1 MSPERID
8 SGHVIFKYAEVLPD
22 IERLLRVDGVLEL
35 ELFAS
40 DVFAEVYCGCASVT
54 LAATVHGVPAVFP
67 WDIELGSQYNVCS
80 GGWRFF
86 RLSLA
91 KRLADV
97 HIATP
102 CRSATW
108 SRKPQLRTW
117 QQIFGPGRPLPL
129 KIHL

>member
-1 MSPERID
+1 MSPERVD

-67 WDIELGSQYNVCS
+67 WVIELGSHYNVCS
-80 GGWRFF
+80 GGGDF
-86 RLSLA
+86 SG
-91 KRLADV
+91 
-97 HIATP
+97 
-102 CRSATW
+102 C
-108 SRKPQLRTW
+108 
-117 QQIFGPGRPLPL
+117 PLPSDWRMSTL
-129 KIHL
+129 PHPAGPVHGHVSHSCARGSKFLDACAPSRRS